1 MWVWTSLLDAGVV
14 KEGKIQLGC
23 RLESTPAN
31 LSYNIPV
38 FLLLGPKMLDL
49 KKKKSV
55 CTRERWGREKERTR
69 KSFRSPF
76 GKQASFA
83 KQHFDEL
90 SANESETQGLNLP
103 WNTHKF
109 KDKGQIAWQCMCLG
123 FKSNSCSSCLPLS
136 LFIINIITKKLVSTL
151 FTRAYWRLLS
161 SYKNN

>member
-90 SANESETQGLNLP
+90 SANESGIMR
-103 WNTHKF
+103 NTWTKF
-109 KDKGQIAWQCMCLG
+109 PLKYTSFKIKRKKCLGKMCFKFYPNWKHSRNRARYVLSPQNDQPVHCGQIEW
-123 FKSNSCSSCLPLS
+123 
-136 LFIINIITKKLVSTL
+136 
-151 FTRAYWRLLS
+151 
-161 SYKNN
+161 